1 MLLIKEYS
9 ETVFSHIA
17 MTICSII
24 AVIYLFAFG
33 FFTYFDRVS
42 STGMAKSRETTEAHS
57 KIDSTIQRNLEPF

>member
-24 AVIYLFAFG
+24 VIYLFAFD

-42 STGMAKSRETTEAHS
+42 STGMAKSRETTETHS
-57 KIDSTIQRNLEPF
+57 KNDSAIQRNLEPF